1 MLLIQLREDTRR
13 RLNSIRER
21 DQERAGQNTF
31 HGVAITSLNKQW
43 RRINLVHQDRP
54 TVSLLIDESNG
65 YLVRFRKGNGT
76 WMHFNDQELP
86 NVPGTEQR
94 VPGIPIQL
102 SSSYMN
108 LIKDNERPYFSVGRQ
123 SLRHSYFV
131 LLNYDAEVDLRSA
144 MMKRQRKALT
154 QLIILFCEA
163 ARIRPVLEFIS
174 EAMSTEDT
182 TPLDETLWTWIKNW
196 STLSRFALHCR
207 RCERDA
213 TPLDPN
219 EIKHVSPYGITS
231 REQVLESLRHS
242 YFVLLNYDAEVD
254 LRSAMMKRQ
263 RKALTQLII
272 LFCEAAR
279 IRPVLEFISEAMS
292 TEDTTPLDETLWT
305 WIKNWSTLS
314 RFALHCRRCERDA
327 TPLDPNEI
335 KHVSPYGI
343 TSREQV
349 LEVLLLILSRPLSQ
363 P

>member
-1 MLLIQLREDTRR
+1 
-13 RLNSIRER
+13 
-21 DQERAGQNTF
+21 
-31 HGVAITSLNKQW
+31 
-43 RRINLVHQDRP
+43 
-54 TVSLLIDESNG
+54 
-65 YLVRFRKGNGT
+65 
-76 WMHFNDQELP
+76 MHFNDQELP

-231 REQVLESLRHS
+231 REQVLE
-242 YFVLLNYDAEVD
+242 
-254 LRSAMMKRQ
+254 
-263 RKALTQLII
+263 
-272 LFCEAAR
+272 
-279 IRPVLEFISEAMS
+279 
-292 TEDTTPLDETLWT
+292 
-305 WIKNWSTLS
+305 
-314 RFALHCRRCERDA
+314 
-327 TPLDPNEI
+327 
-335 KHVSPYGI
+335 
-343 TSREQV
+343 
-349 LEVLLLILSRPLSQ
+349 VLLLILSRPLSQ

>member
-1 MLLIQLREDTRR
+1 MILQGLHHIDIDVTDPTQGGYTTA
-13 RLNSIRER
+13 LNSIRER

-65 YLVRFRKGNGT
+65 YLVGFRRGDGT

-131 LLNYDAEVDLRSA
+131 LLNYDAEVDLRTA

-154 QLIILFCEA
+154 QLI
-163 ARIRPVLEFIS
+163 RPVLEFIS
-174 EAMSTEDT
+174 EVMSTEDT
-182 TPLDETLWTWIKNW
+182 TPLDMDQELVHPV
-196 STLSRFALHCR
+196 L

-231 REQVLESLRHS
+231 REQMLLFNSLMI
-242 YFVLLNYDAEVD
+242 FE
-254 LRSAMMKRQ
+254 
-263 RKALTQLII
+263 RKKCDDNGCDRCGENVVFLMILKLI
-272 LFCEAAR
+272 
-279 IRPVLEFISEAMS
+279 
-292 TEDTTPLDETLWT
+292 
-305 WIKNWSTLS
+305 
-314 RFALHCRRCERDA
+314 H
-327 TPLDPNEI
+327 
-335 KHVSPYGI
+335 
-343 TSREQV
+343 
-349 LEVLLLILSRPLSQ
+349 
-363 P
+363 